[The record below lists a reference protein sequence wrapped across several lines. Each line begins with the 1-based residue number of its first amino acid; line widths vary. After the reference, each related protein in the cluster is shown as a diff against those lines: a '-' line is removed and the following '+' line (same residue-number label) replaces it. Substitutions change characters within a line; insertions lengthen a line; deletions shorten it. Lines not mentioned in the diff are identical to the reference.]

1 MIRDTAKGQHE
12 SKGAAM
18 AIRFLRRVL
27 GVGLV
32 AAGLLLCVGMSAQ
45 AASPGLPDYPWDLRK
60 KMPNHYQAYL
70 KILPAGLK
78 RTAWFGR
85 FDGTGMPVERVAV
98 DSKMYFA
105 GGICKPHDGADNY
118 LTFLIEADGSRA
130 VAMVKAKET
139 GSQIVDLRNP
149 TLAER
154 QLMQRSFKSKH
165 SAKTF
170 SLDTTAY

>member
-1 MIRDTAKGQHE
+1 MIRDTVKGQHKIE
-12 SKGAAM
+12 GAAM
-18 AIRFLRRVL
+18 AIRFLRHVI
-27 GVGLV
+27 GVGLLV
-32 AAGLLLCVGMSAQ
+32 GGLLLDPGISVQ

-60 KMPNHYQAYL
+60 KMLSHYRAYL
-70 KILPAGLK
+70 KILPARLK

-105 GGICKPHDGADNY
+105 GGICKPHDCADNY

-139 GSQIVDLRNP
+139 GGQIVDLGNP

-154 QLMQRSFKSKH
+154 QLM
-165 SAKTF
+165 AKEF
-170 SLDTTAY
+170 QE